1 MPGRAWVNPVFEAS
15 PYLREQSK
23 KGQDVPKD
31 IDAYK
36 NKMELVETIDP
47 EIDKPVFRRPG
58 FEGIK
63 TFGEVDE
70 RIAAFI
76 RKAREDKDLTRAE
89 LAPLLGLSMQVYG
102 RYERAF
108 SKMHVTR
115 MIHLCEILGFMPM
128 DMLFSAAPHLWG
140 RTPEEARD
148 TMELAQ
154 QVVSLPHGT
163 KRDLLALV
171 KKMVALERAAD
182 GAAAETLRGAEGR
195 L

>member
-1 MPGRAWVNPVFEAS
+1 M
-15 PYLREQSK
+15 
-23 KGQDVPKD
+23 PKD
-31 IDAYK
+31 MDAYK

-58 FEGIK
+58 FESIK
-63 TFGEVDE
+63 TLGEIDE
-70 RIAAFI
+70 RIAQFI

-102 RYERAF
+102 RYERAL

-115 MIHLCEILGFMPM
+115 MIHLCGFMPM
-128 DMLFSAAPHLWG
+128 EMLFSSAPHLWG

-148 TMELAQ
+148 TVELAQ

-171 KKMVALERAAD
+171 RKWSR
-182 GAAAETLRGAEGR
+182 
-195 L
+195 

>member
-1 MPGRAWVNPVFEAS
+1 M
-15 PYLREQSK
+15 
-23 KGQDVPKD
+23 PKD
-31 IDAYK
+31 MDGYK

-63 TFGEVDE
+63 TLGEIDE
-70 RIAAFI
+70 RIATFI

-128 DMLFSAAPHLWG
+128 EMLFSAAPHLWG

-171 KKMVALERAAD
+171 KKMVDLERTAGTAPAD
-182 GAAAETLRGAEGR
+182 APKGNGGSL
-195 L
+195 

>member
-1 MPGRAWVNPVFEAS
+1 M
-15 PYLREQSK
+15 
-23 KGQDVPKD
+23 
-31 IDAYK
+31 DAYK
-36 NKMELVETIDP
+36 NKMELVETTDP

-63 TFGEVDE
+63 TLGEIDE

-76 RKAREDKDLTRAE
+76 RKAREDRDLTRAE

-128 DMLFSAAPHLWG
+128 EMLFSAAPHLWG

-182 GAAAETLRGAEGR
+182 GATTETQKDGDRR
-195 L
+195 QPHS

>member
-1 MPGRAWVNPVFEAS
+1 MIQSVTGAAKTAPVGRIPMSGHAGRRYRLRDLKRAHTREAKT
-15 PYLREQSK
+15 L
-23 KGQDVPKD
+23 G
-31 IDAYK
+31 
-36 NKMELVETIDP
+36 
-47 EIDKPVFRRPG
+47 EI
-58 FEGIK
+58 
-63 TFGEVDE
+63 DE

-128 DMLFSAAPHLWG
+128 EMLFSAAPHLWG

-182 GAAAETLRGAEGR
+182 GAAAETQKGEEGR

>member
-1 MPGRAWVNPVFEAS
+1 M
-15 PYLREQSK
+15 
-23 KGQDVPKD
+23 
-31 IDAYK
+31 DAYK

-63 TFGEVDE
+63 TLGEIDE
-70 RIAAFI
+70 RIATFI

-128 DMLFSAAPHLWG
+128 EMLFS
-140 RTPEEARD
+140 
-148 TMELAQ
+148 
-154 QVVSLPHGT
+154 
-163 KRDLLALV
+163 
-171 KKMVALERAAD
+171 
-182 GAAAETLRGAEGR
+182 
-195 L
+195 